1 MLNQIS
7 TPADPAA
14 GKSVIYMDSA
24 DGGIKCKIN
33 VGGTVVTRTL
43 ASFE

>member
-1 MLNQIS
+1 
-7 TPADPAA
+7 
-14 GKSVIYMDSA
+14 MDSA

-33 VGGTVVTRTL
+33 VEGTVVTRTI